1 MLKNKQLTIRVS
13 DFCIKSLLKGWNQA
27 ADSFPVAIR
36 VCKLTWSFGI
46 MNGRTTEE
54 QVILSAWVI
63 NLDFDAEFLQRKRK
77 SSRSWETIGA
87 KRILFYSW
95 SCTKA
100 FASTSRKNSLNDLGS
115 QFAFWFCSFDK
126 GKASLALPQE
136 KYQKLFHVNIKA
148 FEALSF

>member
-100 FASTSRKNSLNDLGS
+100 FASSSRKNSLNDLGDNLHYS
-115 QFAFWFCSFDK
+115 FAASTMAKLRLRYLKKSIKSFFT
-126 GKASLALPQE
+126 LIL
-136 KYQKLFHVNIKA
+136 KLSKLCHF
-148 FEALSF
+148 